1 MLFVRRVR
9 YGASMALSALR
20 GNQITPKVQCRRK
33 KRILVLISTADL
45 NWRSERGL
53 VADKVDSFVSAVFG
67 EDYEVFPCLNPFAGP
82 GPHPTALRYRRSER
96 ALLRSAAMAA
106 IRLLL
111 QTRSRHGDYPRRRS
125 FRFLVW
131 ELFLE
136 GLQPDLVMGIGLNH
150 GLLSASYASGR
161 SCIEVQHGLLGRS
174 TISRYWPRS
183 ALGESDRPSRVLAWD
198 EHYVAELRDKCID
211 AVSAGPGM
219 KYLESTS
226 LLTVANVEPDRINDP
241 ESKAQDSPVC
251 RNSRLLILGSWGPT
265 VSEMSLD
272 QRSLELLRI
281 AAAKSADIEF
291 VFRLHP
297 VIAASSDA
305 DTIQAELRR
314 EFPEA
319 EIHNPR
325 DVGLRDSLEG
335 CSLASAGPSATV
347 FEAAVLGLRTCIW
360 GSYAEGDIP
369 DDLFKYVINLSDDV
383 EIAVEQVLE
392 GIRLPRSDNYQPRI
406 CPIAVVRELIQ
417 TLTETKDESVRIWHL
432 DYLR

>member
-1 MLFVRRVR
+1 MFFVRRVR
-9 YGASMALSALR
+9 YGISLALSALR
-20 GNQITPKVQCRRK
+20 GNQIKPKTRCRGK
-33 KRILVLISTADL
+33 TRILVLISTANL
-45 NWRSERGL
+45 NCPSERGL
-53 VADKVDSFVSAVFG
+53 VADKIDSFVSAIFG
-67 EDYEVFPCLNPFAGP
+67 EGYEVFPCLNPFAGP

-96 ALLRSAAMAA
+96 VLLRSAAMAA

-125 FRFLVW
+125 LRFLVW

-161 SCIEVQHGLLGRS
+161 ACIEVQHGLLGRS

-183 ALGESDRPSRVLAWD
+183 ALGESDLPSLVLAWD
-198 EHYVAELRDKCID
+198 EHYVDELRDKCID

-219 KYLESTS
+219 KYLESTG
-226 LLTVANVEPDRINDP
+226 LLTVANVEPERINDP
-241 ESKAQDSPVC
+241 ESKAQDSPVY
-251 RNSRLLILGSWGPT
+251 RNSRLLVLGSWGPS
-265 VSEMSLD
+265 VSQMSLD
-272 QRSLELLRI
+272 QRSLDLLRI

-305 DTIQAELRR
+305 DRIQGELRR
-314 EFPEA
+314 EFAEV
-319 EIHNPR
+319 EIHDPR
-325 DVGLRDSLEG
+325 HVGLLDSLRS
-335 CSLASAGPSATV
+335 CKLILSVPSATV
-347 FEAAVLGLRTCIW
+347 FEAAMLGLRTCIW

-369 DDLFKYVINLSDDV
+369 DELRKYVVNLSDDV
-383 EIAVEQVLE
+383 EVAVEQVLE
-392 GIRLPRSDNYQPRI
+392 GMRLPISSNYQPLNS
-406 CPIAVVRELIQ
+406 PITVVRERIQ
-417 TLTETKDESVRIWHL
+417 VLMETKDESVQTLHR